1 MLITLCYSVLT
12 WMQSR
17 QRTEIVGWIQECLVK
32 EKGSVVFIRDR
43 ILLASPRKGISP
55 TLDNLLE
62 QSFMSQ
68 SSSGYGLSSSV
79 NRSESFSSGGDPL
92 SNSPS
97 RNLSRSSS
105 NVSGGSNYST
115 PRKEHVGAGSAGAS
129 GSGQYDGEIHL
140 SVMSTKSNSRSS
152 SNATHF
158 GSIRQIS
165 DLCYN
170 HSSVRLKRLLWEE
183 DRARAI
189 VLMPQVI
196 VNNKYIIVIP
206 IKYLQ

>member
-17 QRTEIVGWIQECLVK
+17 TRTEIVGWIQECLVK

-43 ILLASPRKGISP
+43 ILLASPRKGVSP
-55 TLDNLLE
+55 TFDNLLE
-62 QSFMSQ
+62 QSILSQ

-79 NRSESFSSGGDPL
+79 NRSESFGSSVGGDPSR

-115 PRKEHVGAGSAGAS
+115 PKKEQPGTSMS
-129 GSGQYDGEIHL
+129 QYDGEVHL
-140 SVMSTKSNSRSS
+140 SVMSSNSKSSRSS
-152 SNATHF
+152 SGTVQY

-170 HSSVRLKRLLWEE
+170 HGTVRLRRLLWEE

-189 VLMPQVI
+189 VLMPQVE
-196 VNNKYIIVIP
+196 KYKNQMQPANFVV
-206 IKYLQ
+206 LVFQ

>member
-1 MLITLCYSVLT
+1 
-12 WMQSR
+12 MQSR
-17 QRTEIVGWIQECLVK
+17 TRTEIVGWIQECLVK

-43 ILLASPRKGISP
+43 VLLASPRKGISP
-55 TLDNLLE
+55 TFDNLLE
-62 QSFMSQ
+62 QSILSQ

-79 NRSESFSSGGDPL
+79 NRSESFGSSVGGDPSR

-115 PRKEHVGAGSAGAS
+115 PKKEQQSSH
-129 GSGQYDGEIHL
+129 YDGEVHL
-140 SVMSTKSNSRSS
+140 SVIKSCSSSRSS
-152 SNATHF
+152 SGTAHY

-170 HSSVRLKRLLWEE
+170 HSTVRIRRLLWEE

-189 VLMPQVI
+189 VLMPQVNLMEKI
-196 VNNKYIIVIP
+196 VQT
-206 IKYLQ
+206 YL

>member
-1 MLITLCYSVLT
+1 MLITICYSVLT

-43 ILLASPRKGISP
+43 ILLASPRKGASP
-55 TLDNLLE
+55 TLDTLLD
-62 QSFMSQ
+62 QSILSQ

-79 NRSESFSSGGDPL
+79 NRSESFGSSVGGDPL
-92 SNSPS
+92 CNSPTS

-115 PRKEHVGAGSAGAS
+115 PRKEHGSS
-129 GSGQYDGEIHL
+129 IPTNQYDGETHL
-140 SVMSTKSNSRSS
+140 AVVSKASSRSGSNS
-152 SNATHF
+152 AYY

-170 HSSVRLKRLLWEE
+170 YSSVKLRRLLWEE

-189 VLMPQVI
+189 VLMPQVRFNSHNAPNHI
-196 VNNKYIIVIP
+196 T
-206 IKYLQ
+206 L